1 MGSGSGEGAA
11 FRAARRHR
19 TACSRAVVRPSTPLR
34 VFPSFLRFLPSL
46 PSVRPPFLFFLPFS
60 FLSFPFRPSFILARF
75 PSSRVRVGGQ
85 RPSEPFASSNWHFL
99 TASGFRRR
107 LNFCGHHSRQ
117 LPPGHFRSG
126 TVTKRKMICHAQ
138 ATSFRSDTG
147 VRSGATA
154 AGL

>member
-1 MGSGSGEGAA
+1 MRGCFSCSTQAPHSA
-11 FRAARRHR
+11 FSCGGPPVHPPSCVSFLPSFPSFA
-19 TACSRAVVRPSTPLR
+19 SFRPSALSFFPSFFLPFLS
-34 VFPSFLRFLPSL
+34 FPSFLHPC
-46 PSVRPPFLFFLPFS
+46 PFS
-60 FLSFPFRPSFILARF
+60 LISGPSGWAKAIRALCKFQLA
-75 PSSRVRVGGQ
+75 
-85 RPSEPFASSNWHFL
+85 FL